1 MLYIFKNNLL
11 WTQGLPIAIILAA
24 LSIFSLLFFK
34 PLIYFVIGFFI
45 FSLFFFRN
53 PDRSCPEALDDLSVL
68 VCPSDG
74 KVVDIVYDKDNS
86 LEGYTQRVSI
96 FLSAFDVHVNWVP
109 MNGVIKNIT
118 YKRGAFKLAFLP
130 KSSELNERNDLL
142 ISDQNGKT
150 IKVRQI
156 AGLVARRICCWVNK
170 GDAVKSGQK
179 YGMIRFGSR
188 VDIFLP
194 ADVTLN
200 VGVGQRVYGGQTVL
214 GRWSWDSQ

>member
-1 MLYIFKNNLL
+1 MLYVFKNNLL
-11 WTQGLPIAIILAA
+11 WTQGLPIVIILVA
-24 LSIFSLLFFK
+24 LSVFSFVFFK
-34 PLIYFVIGFFI
+34 PLIYFIVGFFI

-53 PDRSCPEALDDLSVL
+53 PERICKEALDDPSVL

-74 KVVDIVYDKDNS
+74 KVVDIVYDKHAGLD
-86 LEGYTQRVSI
+86 GYTQRVSI

-109 MNGVIKNIT
+109 MSGIVKQIA
-118 YKRGAFKLAFLP
+118 YKKGAFKLAFLP

-156 AGLVARRICCWVNK
+156 AGLVARRICCWVNE
-170 GDAVKSGQK
+170 GESVKTGQK

-194 ADVTLN
+194 AEVTLN

-214 GRWSWDSQ
+214 GRWSWDSR

>member
-1 MLYIFKNNLL
+1 MLYVFKNNLL
-11 WTQGLPIAIILAA
+11 WTQGLPIVVVLVAIA
-24 LSIFSLLFFK
+24 IFSFIFFK
-34 PLIYFVIGFFI
+34 PLFYFSIGFFI

-53 PDRSCPEALDDLSVL
+53 PDRICKEALDDLSVL
-68 VCPSDG
+68 VCPADG
-74 KVVDIVYDKDNS
+74 KVVDIVYDKDNG
-86 LEGYTQRVSI
+86 LQGYAQRVSI

-109 MNGVIKNIT
+109 ISGVVKEVK
-118 YKRGAFKLAFLP
+118 YKKGAFKLAFLP

-170 GDAVKSGQK
+170 GESVKAGQK

-194 ADVTLN
+194 AEVTLN
-200 VGVGQRVYGGQTVL
+200 VGIGQRVYGGQTVL
-214 GRWSWDSQ
+214 GRWS